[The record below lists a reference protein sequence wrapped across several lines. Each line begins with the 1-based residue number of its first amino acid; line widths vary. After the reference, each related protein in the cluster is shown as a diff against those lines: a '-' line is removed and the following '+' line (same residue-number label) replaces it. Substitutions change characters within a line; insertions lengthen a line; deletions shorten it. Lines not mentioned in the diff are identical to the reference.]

1 MIRSTSQIVIA
12 LLLIL
17 APTHSL
23 AAAKTKKSQSKATA
37 KAQSDLS
44 TNVEF
49 DPMTV
54 HGRYQYAAEGLAKVE
69 DEKSLYDLLGPRKN
83 FKDRMK
89 QMARQK

>member
-1 MIRSTSQIVIA
+1 MRTWITR
-12 LLLIL
+12 LLIL
-17 APTHSL
+17 SVVCAGL
-23 AAAKTKKSQSKATA
+23 QADAAAKKSKKAAKKATTP
-37 KAQSDLS
+37 KSELS

-69 DEKSLYDLLGPRKN
+69 DEKALYDLLGPRKN

>member
-1 MIRSTSQIVIA
+1 MKSWIA
-12 LLLIL
+12 RALIISLLLNTT
-17 APTHSL
+17 AY
-23 AAAKTKKSQSKATA
+23 AASTKKKATKKTA
-37 KAQSDLS
+37 EVESNLS

-69 DEKSLYDLLGPRKN
+69 DEKALYDLLGPRKN